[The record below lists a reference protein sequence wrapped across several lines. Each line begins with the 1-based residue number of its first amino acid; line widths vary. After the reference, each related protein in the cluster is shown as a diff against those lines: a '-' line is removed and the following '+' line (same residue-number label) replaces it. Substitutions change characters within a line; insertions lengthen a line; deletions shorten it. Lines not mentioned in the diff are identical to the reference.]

1 MSAECLSM
9 IAGTLLSLVFSY
21 IPGAKDW
28 FMKFDPAVK
37 RLIMLTLIFITA
49 GCIFG
54 LACSAWASDLGIS
67 ITCNQSGLLG
77 LVQQVVL
84 AIIANQ
90 GVYSISP
97 QQSSPASSS
106 SQGPRSANPN
116 CEKAD
121 R

>member
-21 IPGAKDW
+21 IPGAKEW
-28 FMKFDPAVK
+28 FMKFDPTVK
-37 RLIMLTLIFITA
+37 RLVMLTLIFITA

-54 LACSAWASDLGIS
+54 LACSAWATDLGIS

-97 QQSSPASSS
+97 HKISPASSS
-106 SQGPRSANPN
+106 SPGEQPANPG
-116 CEKAD
+116 CGRGD
-121 R
+121 Q